1 MLLLCPE
8 TGDKMGIQIRLEGLD
23 EATEGVNYPPIH
35 PICRCVTITADAEL
49 KERLAKDPETGYNY
63 KVNGKMD
70 FSQWKE
76 SLSDEQKAVMNK
88 YVDNSNKRG
97 IIKKKDRV
105 GASARNTGKL
115 LKYDSTK
122 DFSIKI
128 DGYPAVV
135 NEGLSKATAKV
146 AKLGGKT

>member
-1 MLLLCPE
+1 
-8 TGDKMGIQIRLEGLD
+8 
-23 EATEGVNYPPIH
+23 
-35 PICRCVTITADAEL
+35 
-49 KERLAKDPETGYNY
+49 
-63 KVNGKMD
+63 MD
-70 FSQWKE
+70 FAEWKD
-76 SLSDEQKAVMNK
+76 SLTDEQKSAINK
-88 YVDNSNKRG
+88 YVDNFDKRS
-97 IIKKKDRV
+97 IIKETDRV

-146 AKLGGKT
+146 ASLEEKRKPNI

>member
-1 MLLLCPE
+1 
-8 TGDKMGIQIRLEGLD
+8 
-23 EATEGVNYPPIH
+23 
-35 PICRCVTITADAEL
+35 
-49 KERLAKDPETGYNY
+49 
-63 KVNGKMD
+63 MD
-70 FSQWKE
+70 FQQWKE
-76 SLSDEQKAVMNK
+76 SLTDEQKAVINNEQKSAINK
-88 YVDNSNKRG
+88 YVDNFDKRS
-97 IIKKKDRV
+97 IIKETDRV